1 MPTRPRTAPKTDD
14 SPVDP
19 SDSPSPPTPARE
31 PERIVSPD
39 VAARRGPTVVQLMID
54 VMRRVRFVSKDQR
67 NTEQRFDFRG
77 IDDVINAL
85 GPAMREVG
93 IIVLPTVEWSARA
106 STKTTRGKDTRE
118 TTIRTR
124 WTFYGPAG
132 DSISAVTEGESLDA
146 GDKGTA
152 KAQTVA
158 WRVAMIQAFALP
170 TDEPDPDHDT
180 YQRVD
185 EYDDDRRGRGRRDD
199 RGRDE
204 RNGDRWQGRP
214 TMRDHY
220 GTDDER
226 AEGEDRRRV
235 ATGRVNVEDEGD
247 ERGDLI
253 DTSDP
258 EEAAQRAL
266 MTLKD
271 KLRHYRIKKDEAADM
286 FAELFGE
293 ELPTA
298 AADLIDKYTELI
310 VAIGGLPEIDKDPG
324 EQHPMVRRLMAVRE
338 AVGPDEGPG
347 AGGGDDNQ

>member
-1 MPTRPRTAPKTDD
+1 
-14 SPVDP
+14 
-19 SDSPSPPTPARE
+19 
-31 PERIVSPD
+31 
-39 VAARRGPTVVQLMID
+39 VQLMID
-54 VMRRVRFVSKDQR
+54 VMRRVRFVGKDQR

-93 IIVLPTVEWSARA
+93 IIVLPTVEWSQRA

-124 WTFYGPAG
+124 WTFYGPNG
-132 DSISAVTEGESLDA
+132 DSISAVTEGESLDS

-170 TDEPDPDHDT
+170 TDEPDPDHDS

-185 EYDDDRRGRGRRDD
+185 EYDDDRRGERRGRFTD

-204 RNGDRWQGRP
+204 RNGDRWAGRP

-220 GTDDER
+220 GTDEER
-226 AEGEDRRRV
+226 AAGEDRRRV

>member
-1 MPTRPRTAPKTDD
+1 
-14 SPVDP
+14 
-19 SDSPSPPTPARE
+19 
-31 PERIVSPD
+31 VSPD

-54 VMRRVRFVSKDQR
+54 VMRRVRFVGKDQR

-93 IIVLPTVEWSARA
+93 IIVLPTVEWSQRA

-132 DSISAVTEGESLDA
+132 DSISAVTEGESLDS

-170 TDEPDPDHDT
+170 TDEPDPDHDS

-185 EYDDDRRGRGRRDD
+185 EYEDDRRGRGRRDE
-199 RGRDE
+199 RRDE
-204 RNGDRWQGRP
+204 RNGDRWAGRP
-214 TMRDHY
+214 TMRDHF

-226 AEGEDRRRV
+226 AEGEDRRR
-235 ATGRVNVEDEGD
+235 ARTSTGRVNVEDEGD

-271 KLRHYRIKKDEAADM
+271 KLRHYKIRKDAAADV
-286 FAELFGE
+286 FADLFGE

-298 AADLIDKYTELI
+298 AADIIDKYTELI
-310 VAIGGLPEIDKDPG
+310 VAIGGLPQIDKEPT
-324 EQHPMVRRLMAVRE
+324 EQHPMVRRLMAVRGIIAE
-338 AVGPDEGPG
+338 DDPAVATLPDPRDADQAGIDRDNIEGR
-347 AGGGDDNQ
+347 